1 MAKEQT
7 SYFDVLSQLRI
18 KKYHPIYY
26 LMGEESY
33 YIDELSDF
41 FEKHIL
47 TEEEKEFNLTVFYGM
62 EANMATIVTAAKR
75 YPMMSEYQ
83 VIIVK
88 EAQNIKDVDN
98 LEYYLQ
104 NPAPST
110 ILVFCHKHG
119 VLDKR
124 RKVANL
130 IRKQGVLF
138 ESAAVKER
146 DLSGFISNYV
156 KQRGVR
162 IDSKASAMLGDFIG
176 TDLSRLA
183 SELDKLLIVCSG
195 KEQII
200 TPDVV
205 ERNIG
210 ISKQYNNF
218 ELQNAIIAG
227 DVFKINQIIKYFND
241 NPNSNPIQATLTVL
255 FNYFSSLMLAYYAPA
270 KNDRGIAEMLDL
282 RFEWQAKNYMQ
293 GMRRFSGT
301 KTMNII
307 SDIRYADAQAKGID
321 NASTSNGEILKE
333 LLFKIMH

>member
-195 KEQII
+195 KEQLI

-255 FNYFSSLMLAYYAPA
+255 FNYFSSLMLAYYAPV
-270 KNDRGIAEMLDL
+270 KNERGIAEMLDL

>member
-7 SYFDVLSQLRI
+7 TYFDVLSQLRI

-255 FNYFSSLMLAYYAPA
+255 FNYFSSLMLAYYAPV
-270 KNDRGIAEMLDL
+270 KNERGIAEMLDL

>member
-62 EANMATIVTAAKR
+62 ETNMATIVTAAKR

-255 FNYFSSLMLAYYAPA
+255 FNYFSSLMLAYYAPV
-270 KNDRGIAEMLDL
+270 KNERGIAEMLDL

>member
-7 SYFDVLSQLRI
+7 TYFDVLSQLRI

-195 KEQII
+195 KEQLI

-255 FNYFSSLMLAYYAPA
+255 FNYFSSLMLAYYAPV
-270 KNDRGIAEMLDL
+270 KNERGIAEMLDL

>member
-255 FNYFSSLMLAYYAPA
+255 FNYFSSLMLAYYAPV
-270 KNDRGIAEMLDL
+270 KNERGIAEMLDL